1 MLPTFMNQKK
11 SKIDSILANIANL
24 IENGLYDTALADYRR
39 LYQQAPSFL
48 EPSEEFS
55 ITKSQ
60 ATHIHNAANLAR
72 RDLIIKTKSICSTKR
87 IEESVSALCG
97 LSQKAF
103 DKQHQ
108 SPSFLFV
115 PQLPSSPFPSIDSVE
130 NLRDFIQQLLYH
142 KGYFLSCVSK
152 VNEKYIHDI
161 DEVPDT
167 QEWRNLTKC
176 WNSLHLMKGGK
187 LTPVGET
194 LPDEIKTILRSPLLA
209 DCPEHAP
216 EIVISVLDAKTKIPP
231 HFGISNIKW
240 TLHIPLLV
248 NELSYIEAAGE
259 RQYWTQDKEALL
271 FDDSYKHSAENG
283 ADEKRAVLILD
294 IWNPHLSIEERS
306 DIKALMELYSKWSS
320 DYGSLASLD
329 RRLYK

>member
-11 SKIDSILANIANL
+11 SKIDTILAQIANL
-24 IENGLYDTALADYRR
+24 VQDGLYDTALADYRR
-39 LYQQAPSFL
+39 LYQQSPSFL
-48 EPSEEFS
+48 EPSEELP

-72 RDLIIKTKSICSTKR
+72 RDLIIKTKLICATKR
-87 IEESVSALCG
+87 IQESVSALCG
-97 LSQKAF
+97 VSQKVF
-103 DKQHQ
+103 DKQYQ

-115 PQLPSSPFPSIDSVE
+115 PELLSSPFPSVDSVE
-130 NLRDFIQQLLYH
+130 NLRDFVQQLSHH
-142 KGYFLSCVSK
+142 KGYFLSCVSNA
-152 VNEKYIHDI
+152 NEQYIHDI

-167 QEWRNLTKC
+167 QEWLELAKN
-176 WNSLHLMKGGK
+176 WSSLHLMKGGK
-187 LTPVGET
+187 LTPDGEA
-194 LPDEIKTILRSPLLA
+194 LPEEIKALLSSPLLA

-216 EIVISVLDAKTKIPP
+216 EVVISVLDAKTKIPP

-248 NELSYIEAAGE
+248 NELSYIEAACE
-259 RQYWTQDKEALL
+259 REYWTPDKEMLL

-306 DIKALMELYSKWSS
+306 DIKALMEIYSKWSS
-320 DYGSLASLD
+320 QYGSLATLD